1 MEHTIADILGQE
13 KLQNLTDHF
22 YAATGISTSVVDEN
36 GNILAGSGWQE
47 ICSRFH
53 RAHEKT
59 MKKCMK
65 TAAGIQDRMQNGE
78 SQILCKCPNGLYD
91 AAVPVFENGR
101 YAGSLFAGQF
111 LLYRPDI
118 SDIERFSERAR
129 YAGFDEIAYLNALE
143 KVPTVAPA
151 HLDEILTCLKRLAAI
166 LSKMGNGNGRQKARE
181 SLFSF
186 FDTPCRL
193 AGKDSQGQSAGCDT
207 QASGPAAAFRMGPE
221 CASFS
226 LGAVQNFNKMLSM
239 IIGYSERVLK
249 EADRGAS
256 REASRIR
263 LPSAPGRAR
272 DLIQSV
278 TGEPGPR

>member
-1 MEHTIADILGQE
+1 MEHTIADILGHE
-13 KLQNLTDHF
+13 KLQHLTDHF
-22 YAATGISTSVVDEN
+22 YSVTGISTSVVDEN

-53 RAHEKT
+53 RAHENT

-65 TAAGIQDRMQNGE
+65 TAAGMQDSLQNGN

-91 AAVPVFENGR
+91 AAVPVFVDGR
-101 YAGSLFAGQF
+101 HAGSLFAGQF

-129 YAGFDEIAYLNALE
+129 FAGFDEIAYLNALE

-151 HLDEILTCLKRLAAI
+151 YLDEILTCLKRLAAI
-166 LSKMGNGNGRQKARE
+166 LSKMGSENGRQKARE

-193 AGKDSQGQSAGCDT
+193 AGNGPQCQSTGYGT
-207 QASGPAAAFRMGPE
+207 QASGPAPAFRMGSE

-226 LGAVQNFNKMLSM
+226 LGAVQDFNKMLSM
-239 IIGYSERVLK
+239 IIGYSERLLK
-249 EADRGAS
+249 ETDRGS
-256 REASRIR
+256 SPESGRIR
-263 LPSAPGRAR
+263 LRSAPGRAR

-278 TGEPGPR
+278 TGEPRPR